1 MFAKE
6 LIQRIVSEANLAP
19 STHNTQPA
27 RWSFTNDSSI
37 LISADCSR
45 FLPAGDPTNRDAGLS
60 CGAAVEGTV
69 MALAEVGI
77 KVSSIDD
84 LWANNDCD
92 TIKGHRLAAQINIKG
107 EALALPLNG
116 EISKRF
122 TWRSKFL
129 SCENT
134 MTQALDKW
142 ASEKSDVIL
151 ATSTTDIDFL
161 SQKNDKSSLHFMR
174 DNAFRNELVDW
185 MRLSTSH
192 HKYAEDGL
200 NLEAL
205 QMGALEGFGAKLVLG
220 TSLFGALDKVGFAK
234 VLVGEEAQTKS
245 ASAIALFHRPL
256 EESPIDTGR
265 AFYRFWLEMTAL
277 GFSAWPMAV
286 VADNEES
293 AAECMERFSIPQEHR
308 LINVLR
314 VGKAGKKRPKTARL
328 NVENLVV

>member
-1 MFAKE
+1 MLAKE

-27 RWSFTNDSSI
+27 RWSFNDDSSI

-60 CGAAVEGTV
+60 CGAAAEGTI

-77 KVSSIDD
+77 RTSSVDN
-84 LWANNDCD
+84 LWEKNDCD
-92 TIKGHRLAAQINIKG
+92 AIKGHRLVAQINIKG
-107 EALALPLNG
+107 EASALPLNT
-116 EISKRF
+116 EISKRY

-129 SCENT
+129 PCENT

-142 ASEKSDVIL
+142 ASEKSDVTL

-161 SQKNDKSSLHFMR
+161 SQKNDMSSLHFMR

-185 MRLSTSH
+185 MRLSKSH
-192 HKYAEDGL
+192 HSYADDGL

-220 TSLFGALDKVGFAK
+220 TSLLGALDKLGVAK
-234 VLVGEEAQTKS
+234 ALIGEEAQTKS
-245 ASAIALFHRPL
+245 SSAIALFHRPQN
-256 EESPIDTGR
+256 EPPIDTGR
-265 AFYRFWLEMTAL
+265 AFYRFWLEMTRL

-293 AAECMERFSIPQEHR
+293 AAECMERFSIPKDHR
-308 LINVLR
+308 LVNVLR
-314 VGKAGKKRPKTARL
+314 VGKAGSKRPKTARL
-328 NVENLVV
+328 NTGRLIV